1 MVAKLPDIFILDL
14 ICYFEVEYVAFSDLI
29 VREVYRLMYAFLSL
43 SVQVAHGLYDAEQL
57 WPVFLWC
64 LPSYFY
70 FL

>member
-43 SVQVAHGLYDAEQL
+43 SV
-57 WPVFLWC
+57 
-64 LPSYFY
+64 
-70 FL
+70 